1 MNMAYNKVVSNAGT
15 VKAEQV
21 LQKVLT
27 GVRLFNMNQEEN
39 QYMKWAF
46 VTGADRG
53 VGFSLVKGLLER
65 GYHVFAGQ
73 YTGGGNGL
81 KELGEASE
89 GKVRRIPLDI
99 SDAGSVSAAL
109 ASVAAVTDKVDI
121 LINNGAILGDMQAT
135 IEDELDFEEIDQV
148 FRVNALGAL
157 RMSNGLIG
165 PVMNSE
171 DKLIVNI
178 SSEAGS
184 IGSCWRNA
192 WYAYCMSKAALNM
205 QSRLIHNQIATRGG
219 KVMVIHPGHVQTYMQ
234 GKLDTAGKLTP
245 DESAAHILRLMEE
258 RLDPAYAGE
267 GLALIDDEGK
277 SLPW

>member
-1 MNMAYNKVVSNAGT
+1 MI
-15 VKAEQV
+15 
-21 LQKVLT
+21 
-27 GVRLFNMNQEEN
+27 
-39 QYMKWAF
+39 KWAF

-53 VGFSLVKGLLER
+53 VGLSLAKGLLAR

-73 YTGGGNGL
+73 YAEDGN
-81 KELGEASE
+81 ELERLEETSE
-89 GKVRRIPLDI
+89 GKLKAVPLDI
-99 SDAGSVSAAL
+99 SDGNSVSKAL
-109 ASVAAVTDKVDI
+109 EAVAAVTDRLEI

-135 IEDELDFEEIDQV
+135 VEDELDFEEMDKV
-148 FRVNALGAL
+148 FRVNTLGAL

-165 PVMNSE
+165 PIMKSE
-171 DKLIVNI
+171 SKLIVNI

-205 QSRLIHNQIATRGG
+205 QSQLIHNQISPRGG
-219 KVMVIHPGHVQTYMQ
+219 KVLVLHPGHVQTYMQ

-245 DESAAHILRLMEE
+245 DESAGQILERIAQ
-258 RLDPAYAGE
+258 RLDPGYAGE

-277 SLPW
+277 ELPW

>member
-1 MNMAYNKVVSNAGT
+1 M
-15 VKAEQV
+15 
-21 LQKVLT
+21 LQ
-27 GVRLFNMNQEEN
+27 
-39 QYMKWAF
+39 WAF

-53 VGFSLVKGLLER
+53 VGLSLVKGLLGQ

-73 YTGGGNGL
+73 YAGAGNTGAGS
-81 KELGEASE
+81 ELEQLEELSE
-89 GKVRRIPLDI
+89 GRLKRVPLDI
-99 SDAGSVSAAL
+99 SDADSVSRAL
-109 ASVAAVTDKVDI
+109 KTVAAVTDRLDI

-157 RMSNGLIG
+157 RMSNGLIQ
-165 PVMNSE
+165 PLLRSE
-171 DKLIVNI
+171 HKLIVNI

-205 QSRLIHNQIATRGG
+205 QSHLIHNQIAPKGG

-245 DESAAHILRLMEE
+245 DESAESILKLVEQ
-258 RLDPAYAGE
+258 RLDSGYAGE
-267 GLALIDDEGK
+267 GLALIDYAGET
-277 SLPW
+277 LPW